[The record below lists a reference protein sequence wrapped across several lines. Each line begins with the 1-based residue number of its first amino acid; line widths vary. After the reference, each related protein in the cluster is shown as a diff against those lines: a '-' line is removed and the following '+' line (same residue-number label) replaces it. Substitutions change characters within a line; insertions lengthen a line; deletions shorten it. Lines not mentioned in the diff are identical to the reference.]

1 MKFEELREPKK
12 FTIGNV
18 EYYIA
23 KIPAY
28 YAQRLLIKSGEAL
41 KSFDVS
47 KIPDDVLKEL
57 LSYTAVVN
65 SKGDPIVLEDI
76 ETVNLL
82 LGGDTKSL
90 IAIEMQAIQENFGFF
105 LDGGLR
111 EIFDPIVKRMI
122 GEEKT
127 SSQQG

>member
-1 MKFEELREPKK
+1 MKFEELKEPKK

-28 YAQRLLIKSGEAL
+28 YAQRLLIRSGEAL